1 MRHSSLLT
9 AGCVAASLVLS
20 CLSAHA
26 LNSELPSPGDVMDKL
41 GDLLPGSVGT
51 GSVAGDDD
59 RSRVL
64 ALLIIL
70 GGAAL
75 VAMALFG
82 SQHRLGCA
90 LSGFPLF
97 LLGIGVTFFLWWL
110 FPAFPFFLLLI
121 PWVMVRA
128 MRGADT
134 DSDAPST
141 PRNRPTP
148 AERPRPSIPPSCPD
162 RPSSVGGFSAS
173 WRETE
178 EHHGHSV
185 DAAPTEHPS
194 HSASGPECRPS
205 TRDRRGQQ

>member
-9 AGCVAASLVLS
+9 AGCVAAFLVLS

-26 LNSELPSPGDVMDKL
+26 LNSELPSSGDVMDKL
-41 GDLLPGSVGT
+41 GNLLRGSVGT

-64 ALLIIL
+64 ALLLIL
-70 GGAAL
+70 VGAAL

-82 SQHRLGCA
+82 SQHRLGRA
-90 LSGFPLF
+90 LSGFPL
-97 LLGIGVTFFLWWL
+97 LLVGIGVTFFLWWL

-141 PRNRPTP
+141 LRNRPTP

-162 RPSSVGGFSAS
+162 RPSSVGGFSVS
-173 WRETE
+173 WRRLEGS
-178 EHHGHSV
+178 HGPSEDV
-185 DAAPTEHPS
+185 APTERPD
-194 HSASGPECRPS
+194 HSASDPEHRPS
-205 TRDRRGQQ
+205 TRERRGQQ